1 MLFGGALVAEPGH
14 TLLGA
19 RAFSYVSAGF
29 GFGGGGAG
37 AARKYR
43 ARQNKSADEK
53 DEETK
58 PKCHESHCHL
68 GTRVFCFLCSIRF
81 SVVRLSDLSCLICLV
96 RCIGQK
102 KGRNRT
108 GKIDDRRSRRKSE

>member
-19 RAFSYVSAGF
+19 RAFSYVSGGF

-37 AARKYR
+37 AARKQR
-43 ARQNKSADEK
+43 AGQNKTGDEK
-53 DEETK
+53 DKETK

-68 GTRVFCFLCSIRF
+68 GYPGFCFYLFYSSMRF
-81 SVVRLSDLSCLICLV
+81 SVVSLSDLICPLH
-96 RCIGQK
+96 RPEK
-102 KGRNRT
+102 
-108 GKIDDRRSRRKSE
+108 

>member
-14 TLLGA
+14 TLLSA

-29 GFGGGGAG
+29 GFGGSGAG
-37 AARKYR
+37 AARKQC
-43 ARQNKSADEK
+43 AGHNKTGDEK

-68 GTRVFCFLCSIRF
+68 GTRVDFFSMRF
-81 SVVRLSDLSCLICLV
+81 SVARLSDRVLSDLPCPLHRPEKRV
-96 RCIGQK
+96 A
-102 KGRNRT
+102 T
-108 GKIDDRRSRRKSE
+108 GLKRSKDRRSTFAAKI